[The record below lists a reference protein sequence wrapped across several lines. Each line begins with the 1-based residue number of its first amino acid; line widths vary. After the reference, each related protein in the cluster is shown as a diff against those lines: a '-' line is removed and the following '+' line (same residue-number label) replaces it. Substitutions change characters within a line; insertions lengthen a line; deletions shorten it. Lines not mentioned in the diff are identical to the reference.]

1 MKLAKRR
8 RLRHAAALT
17 VGLTLACLVVSGP
30 ALAEGGNSANAK
42 LCQKGGWQD
51 LQSSSGGSFAN
62 QDECVSYGAGAGVGR
77 SFIRR
82 SRSIRPHVP
91 EGADSFITVTGFHPL
106 STAT

>member
-51 LQSSSGGSFAN
+51 LQYSSGGSFAN
-62 QDECVSYGAGAGVGR
+62 QASGSRTEAARALTFCAAAVSPAASSARAR
-77 SFIRR
+77 SS
-82 SRSIRPHVP
+82 SRHAAS
-91 EGADSFITVTGFHPL
+91 
-106 STAT
+106 

>member
-30 ALAEGGNSANAK
+30 ALAEGGNSAN
-42 LCQKGGWQD
+42 
-51 LQSSSGGSFAN
+51 
-62 QDECVSYGAGAGVGR
+62 GAGAGVGR